1 MVSGCICLRSFMCP
15 ADWFG
20 DVAHI
25 GSGTGGRH
33 RAATAEIPVAYLKDR
48 ADSGRAG
55 RAYLRQPRATLDR

>member
-1 MVSGCICLRSFMCP
+1 MCP

-20 DVAHI
+20 DGAHI
-25 GSGTGGRH
+25 GSGKGGRH
-33 RAATAEIPVAYLKDR
+33 RAAPAEFAVAYLKDR